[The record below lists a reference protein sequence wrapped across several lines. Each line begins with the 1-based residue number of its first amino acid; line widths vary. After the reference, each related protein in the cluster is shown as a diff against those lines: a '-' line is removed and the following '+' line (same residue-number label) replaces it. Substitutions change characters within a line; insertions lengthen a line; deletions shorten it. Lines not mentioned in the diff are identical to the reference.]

1 MILSELR
8 LIERIL
14 KREEEI
20 SEHDYILALW
30 FIERE
35 IRIRITSPITGKEYL
50 NQEQEDTNG
59 I

>member
-1 MILSELR
+1 MILSELK
-8 LIERIL
+8 LLERIL

-35 IRIRITSPITGKEYL
+35 IRMRITSPITGKEY
-50 NQEQEDTNG
+50 QEQKDK
-59 I
+59 